1 MKKIKRVKK
10 GSDED
15 PSLEE
20 SLKKE
25 RSFQTPGNTLAGESV
40 ASLGI
45 SKGKITGRKNK

>member
-10 GSDED
+10 GSDGD

-25 RSFQTPGNTLAGESV
+25 KLLNTMKHSHQ
-40 ASLGI
+40 
-45 SKGKITGRKNK
+45 